1 MLAIDGGEKLRK
13 TPFPKRHLLGEEEK
27 AAVEAL
33 FDQAIESGNAFGY
46 GGPEEQ
52 AYETEFAEYMGGGY
66 ADLVNSGTC
75 AIFAA
80 LGALEL
86 EVAGEVIVPSISDY
100 GGVMPAALLNQVP
113 IPADTMP
120 GSFNMGPNQIEAVLS
135 PHTRAIVVPHISG
148 EPADM
153 DPILEIA
160 NARNIPVIEDCA
172 QAHGATY
179 KGKLVGTMGTVGAFS
194 TMSGKHHATA
204 AQGGIVY
211 TKDED
216 LYWRIKRFA
225 DRGKPFN
232 LEATSNPRAGLNLNG
247 TDLAAAVGRVQL
259 RKLPEITR
267 RRQQAAHMILEG
279 IRDLVSVSAKE
290 MPEGTDSAYWFMPIL
305 VDRTKLTVDKNAFAK
320 ALATEGIPLS
330 IYYGRVVPH
339 GEWFTERKVF
349 GTSNYPWGL
358 PDYQGNRDA
367 EFPCP
372 NAVEARESMF
382 VIRLHEKWG
391 EQEARD
397 AVEGMR
403 KVEAAYLRGR
413 GDDGP

>member
-13 TPFPKRHLLGEEEK
+13 TPFPKRHLLGETEK
-27 AAVEAL
+27 AAVERL
-33 FDQAIESGNAFGY
+33 FDQAIDSGNTIGY

-52 AYETEFAEYMGGGY
+52 AYEREFAAYMGGGF

-86 EVAGEVIVPSISDY
+86 KVAGEVIVPSISDY
-100 GGVMPAALLNQVP
+100 GGVMPAALLNQIP

-120 GSFNMGPNQIEAVLS
+120 ESFNVGPNQIEAVLS
-135 PHTRAIVVPHISG
+135 PHTRAIVVAHISG

-160 NARNIPVIEDCA
+160 NSRNIPVIEDCA

-179 KGKLVGTMGTVGAFS
+179 KDRLVGTMGTAGAFS

-204 AQGGIVY
+204 AQGGVVF
-211 TKDED
+211 TKDEN
-216 LYWRIKRFA
+216 LYWRIKRFS

-232 LEATSNPRAGLNLNG
+232 LDATSNPRAGLNLNG
-247 TDLAAAVGRVQL
+247 TDLSAAVGRVQL
-259 RKLPEITR
+259 KKLPEITR
-267 RRQQAAHMILEG
+267 RRQQAAHIILDG

-290 MPEGTDSAYWFMPIL
+290 MSKGTDSAYWFMPIQ
-305 VDRTKLTVDKNAFAK
+305 VDSTKLTVDKDAFAK
-320 ALATEGIPLS
+320 ALAAEGIPLS
-330 IYYGRVVPH
+330 VYYGRVVPH
-339 GEWFTERKVF
+339 SIWFQERKVF
-349 GTSNYPWGL
+349 GTSDYPWGL
-358 PDYQGNRDA
+358 PDYEGDREA

-372 NAVEARESMF
+372 NAVEARNIMF
-382 VIRLHEKWG
+382 VIRLHEQWG
-391 EQEARD
+391 EREARD
-397 AVEGMR
+397 TVEAMR
-403 KVEAAYLRGR
+403 KVEEHYRK
-413 GDDGP
+413 